1 MKRPRTCIAAFAA
14 LSLVLVAA
22 TAASNAAASH
32 HEPDVMASPRPNIAY
47 AIFKTIVARKIGA
60 LGGMVLASNNAA
72 APETVIRIA
81 NFTFAPAILTVH
93 VGSSV
98 TWKNEDDMVHVVKEQ
113 NGAFTSDA
121 LDTGDTFSHTFS
133 QVGTVDYFCAIHP
146 HMTGRIVVEP

>member
-1 MKRPRTCIAAFAA
+1 MKRSGTCIAGIAA
-14 LSLVLVAA
+14 LGLVLVGA
-22 TAASNAAASH
+22 TAASKAAVSNHQA
-32 HEPDVMASPRPNIAY
+32 DIMASPRPNIAY
-47 AIFKTIVARKIGA
+47 AILKTIVARKIGEF
-60 LGGMVLASNNAA
+60 GGMVLASNNAA

-81 NFTFAPAILTVH
+81 NFTFAPATLTVH

-121 LDTGDTFSHTFS
+121 LDTGDSFSHTFS

>member
-1 MKRPRTCIAAFAA
+1 MNRSGTCIAAFAA
-14 LSLVLVAA
+14 LSLVLVGA
-22 TAASNAAASH
+22 TAASNAAVSD
-32 HEPDVMASPRPNIAY
+32 HEPDVIASPRPNIAY
-47 AIFKTIVARKIGA
+47 AIFKTVVARKIGA
-60 LGGMVLASNNAA
+60 VGGMVLASNNAA
-72 APETVIRIA
+72 VPETVIRID
-81 NFTFAPAILTVH
+81 NFTFAPPTLTVH

>member
-1 MKRPRTCIAAFAA
+1 MKRSGTCIAAFAA
-14 LSLVLVAA
+14 LSLVLVGA
-22 TAASNAAASH
+22 TAASNAAVSDR
-32 HEPDVMASPRPNIAY
+32 EPDVIASPRPNIAY

-72 APETVIRIA
+72 VPETVIRIA
-81 NFTFAPAILTVH
+81 NFTFAPPTLTVH

-98 TWKNEDDMVHVVKEQ
+98 TWKNE